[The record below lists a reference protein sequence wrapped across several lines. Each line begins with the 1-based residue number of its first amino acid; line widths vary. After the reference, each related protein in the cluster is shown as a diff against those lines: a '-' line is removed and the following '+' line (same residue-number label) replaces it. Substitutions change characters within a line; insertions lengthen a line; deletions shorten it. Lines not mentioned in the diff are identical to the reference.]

1 MPSGALAPAPAPSLL
16 IDPVEYGGAIVN
28 QPNPLVLPSP
38 TPPAPPIPDITTWP
52 TQAQYVLTTQ
62 CTVGDSLS
70 YVPDQSLAAPPA
82 YDLPQRSPP
91 FSSTP
96 ERTTSLPDH
105 YSPLA

>member
-28 QPNPLVLPSP
+28 QPTPLVLPSSP

-52 TQAQYVLTTQ
+52 TQ
-62 CTVGDSLS
+62 GDSLS
-70 YVPDQSLAAPPA
+70 VPDQSLAAPPA

-91 FSSTP
+91 FYHTP